1 MGYLSECNRVYTP
14 YTKKGIQYFSSRC
27 VTGCGNAK
35 KSCNLSYIET
45 ELGKLMP
52 ELFLEPHELEEL
64 DQKAD
69 TGIAHLE
76 AKLNK
81 EKDQSDRKQRKLNE
95 DLSYLRE
102 NRLDLLKSGV
112 YSPSSYIE
120 EEQHLIAELTEIKES
135 EVISQEA
142 LHQTIKEAMKLSELL
157 NNLTV

>member
-1 MGYLSECNRVYTP
+1 
-14 YTKKGIQYFSSRC
+14 
-27 VTGCGNAK
+27 
-35 KSCNLSYIET
+35 
-45 ELGKLMP
+45 MP